1 MANTAHSGSITSQLR
16 WMAMLVLLAAL
27 TVLAF
32 DEWGIFEGQAG
43 DRAIRGALVPVN
55 LSSRILETYLL
66 DPADVVEH
74 LNEHTLDWPEAM
86 VRFNAIR
93 SSLDQDWQ
101 RLTQAALTDAQRATI
116 AQAVMHRVAA
126 DATLDAFAAYLQAH
140 DTAGLADFLSH
151 QLHPGIAPLAGDLRL
166 LSTTQMSSTSTLI
179 DDEIDFRSLRRYL
192 RWILFAA
199 IGVLL
204 WHMGRQLLREFERG
218 CNTLIE
224 MARAIEFRN
233 WGFLPKQLPAG
244 ELGAVAEG
252 VRRIQNAI
260 LAEQARGAALNVQLQ
275 RMSAQFQAILDHAP
289 IGIWARDGEGRYLF
303 ASSGF
308 RTLFR
313 IGTRNI
319 IGERDELFFPAADAA
334 RYRASD
340 QAVLR
345 DHRIEQFSETIEF
358 GPNDSQTVLTVKF
371 PIFDE
376 HGVAY
381 AAAGVCVDIGE
392 QTRLQQALVQRNKNL
407 SQRERQLLRISR
419 SAAIDEG
426 NLPESFRTIVSA
438 ACAGLQVRR
447 TSIWLLDETHTSL
460 VSQLLL
466 DEVDGF
472 SDVPTTLQRAQ
483 YPAYFTELDT
493 GRAMMAHS
501 AMTDPRT
508 CEFAESYLSQLGITS
523 MLDVSIRQHGK
534 LIGVLCCEHIG
545 LERTW
550 TDEESFFASALAD
563 LAGRA
568 MNAAARTQAE
578 QSLRELNATL
588 ESRVASRTQELARA
602 RGEAEDANHAK
613 SSFLAAM
620 SHEIRTPMIGLTGML
635 EVLEHTPL
643 DDEQQQMIR
652 VVQQSSATLLQI
664 IGDILDFSKIEAH
677 KLDIAPVDA
686 SLSAIVDSVTHAFA
700 SAASQK
706 GVLLNYHIAPDVAT
720 AHRFDPVRV
729 RQILSNFLSNAVK
742 FTDHGRVDLT
752 ITNVGE
758 AAGGQQL
765 EITVADTG
773 IGISEAQQ
781 QRLFQPFSQAETST
795 TRRYGGSGL
804 GLVICRRLA
813 ALMDGE
819 IRMQS
824 RYGVGTTMT
833 LALTLPLGDPARVG
847 MNPEWS
853 DERRTRTR
861 TIIPTRAQ
869 ALAEGSLI
877 LLAEDHPTNRH
888 VLIKQLALAGYRAE
902 AAEDGDQAL
911 DMLAEGGYA
920 LLLTD
925 VHMPNKDGYAL
936 AQCLRAREAAN
947 GQARLPIIALTAN
960 VLQGEPERCLAV
972 GMDDY
977 LAKPATIAALLTKL
991 RKWLPH
997 VDPFGAAA
1005 LTETS
1010 AADDLR
1016 DTGQWVDPAVLLS
1029 LSDGDPDTA
1038 RDLLAQF
1045 SAACAADIIALKAA
1059 ADARDLSAIARQAHR
1074 INGAARTMGATLL
1087 IQRSEPVEASARA
1100 GRLDEAIALI
1110 PALDAAC
1117 RRTGAGIADVIA

>member
-126 DATLDAFAAYLQAH
+126 DATLDAFAAHLQAH

-204 WHMGRQLLREFERG
+204 WHMGRQLLREFEHG

-472 SDVPTTLQRAQ
+472 SDAPTTLLRAQ

-758 AAGGQQL
+758 AAEGQQL

-853 DERRTRTR
+853 DERRTR

>member
-126 DATLDAFAAYLQAH
+126 DATLDAFAAHLQAH

-472 SDVPTTLQRAQ
+472 SDAPTTLLRAQ

-853 DERRTRTR
+853 DERRTRT
-861 TIIPTRAQ
+861 IIPTRAQ

>member
-126 DATLDAFAAYLQAH
+126 DATLDAFAAHLQAH

-472 SDVPTTLQRAQ
+472 SDAPTTLLRAQ

-853 DERRTRTR
+853 DERRTRT
-861 TIIPTRAQ
+861 IIPTRAQ

-1016 DTGQWVDPAVLLS
+1016 DTGPWVDPAVLLS